1 MVLPMPNVTTNAK
14 ILLFDAMAQGY
25 AFPGNGP
32 LG

>member
-1 MVLPMPNVTTNAK
+1 MPNVTTNAK